1 MGEEGQRV
9 YYKEHILLVNRTEVL
24 NAILEASPTKLQ
36 SYIGHMLAACQS
48 AKSSPDKINKQRFV
62 PGPPSAKLGETQT
75 TAQLLQQIQE
85 WDPQS
90 LSDLRILQKQLADD
104 KRNIMDI
111 VTSAKGVCSDYH
123 RLKTSK
129 ARLDAAMAAKKNT
142 QAVESDK
149 DVQQSPAK
157 PSAEAAVPH
166 GKKKNRA
173 TLFEL
178 GSLHSVPVGQ
188 ETFDPTVPFLVSAAQ
203 EAKAYESGAI
213 S

>member
-1 MGEEGQRV
+1 MGKEGQRV
-9 YYKEHILLVNRTEVL
+9 YYKEHILLVNRTQVL
-24 NAILEASPTKLQ
+24 SAILEASPTKLQ

-85 WDPQS
+85 WDPKS
-90 LSDLRILQKQLADD
+90 LSDLKMLQKLLAQD

-129 ARLDAAMAAKKNT
+129 ARLDSAMAAKKNT
-142 QAVESDK
+142 QAVENAKNQLGDK

-166 GKKKNRA
+166 GKKKSCHLTRA
-173 TLFEL
+173 W
-178 GSLHSVPVGQ
+178 
-188 ETFDPTVPFLVSAAQ
+188 FLTRCASWT
-203 EAKAYESGAI
+203 GDF
-213 S
+213 